1 VFQITSVYNKLWW
14 RRNRGNPTAGMSPS
28 GAASSVDRAPLN
40 RLGHLLALPR
50 PASMGRWRRGL
61 LALLG
66 GMWAGGGQTAVAAK
80 RAKARARADGD
91 GTAPPC
97 SPRRIAAGLRG
108 FEGPH
113 PASGAAGGP
122 AAGGEASDGTGAA
135 KQKGIKGAAQ
145 QKGTRG
151 R

>member
-1 VFQITSVYNKLWW
+1 MCSKSHLFITNC
-14 RRNRGNPTAGMSPS
+14 
-28 GAASSVDRAPLN
+28 
-40 RLGHLLALPR
+40 
-50 PASMGRWRRGL
+50 
-61 LALLG
+61 
-66 GMWAGGGQTAVAAK
+66 GGGAIGAIQQ
-80 RAKARARADGD
+80 RADGD